1 MAVLPSILIRIT
13 TGHHNSGNFFPFSL
27 PFQIMS
33 LVGKISLRTR
43 FGQGLQS
50 SPSSIMIIR
59 LMFFITLKL
68 DKFMGGFDEK
78 NGDRAFFCLVF
89 HHVYLC

>member
-1 MAVLPSILIRIT
+1 
-13 TGHHNSGNFFPFSL
+13 
-27 PFQIMS
+27 
-33 LVGKISLRTR
+33 
-43 FGQGLQS
+43 
-50 SPSSIMIIR
+50 MIIR